1 MAEHFPV
8 ACDELCDDYQ
18 IETPISASE
27 TAPIEQLY
35 LAGCGEERACVKMQK
50 QLTAP
55 PQFGLSNRLARLEV
69 PITMYATDRQESVGV
84 AKTDSYT
91 FGDLVALVSEPLV
104 DAAVSAEE
112 YRAMTDVERR
122 ERDME
127 LGSWLAGQAVD
138 THLNDGQL
146 VFMQSSLVFDLIDL
160 EPQEFEDFR
169 TGAFGRGFIAALM
182 HSLRGHTGEKNR
194 IRVILPLFE
203 PISLSDANLIRPALS
218 ECLGDLGLYGRVME
232 EGLTHL
238 DRRLALPA
246 VSQGD
251 AFWFQAFDGPPI
263 FADSFIGS
271 VSGRDKRS

>member
-1 MAEHFPV
+1 MAENLPV

-27 TAPIEQLY
+27 TAPIEQRC
-35 LAGCGEERACVKMQK
+35 LAGYGKEKARVTMHK
-50 QLTAP
+50 QLAAP
-55 PQFGLSNRLARLEV
+55 PQFGLSNCLAALEAPV
-69 PITMYATDRQESVGV
+69 TMHATDRQESVGV
-84 AKTDSYT
+84 AKTDFYT
-91 FGDLVALVSEPLV
+91 FGDLAALVSEPLI
-104 DAAVSAEE
+104 DAAVSAEA
-112 YRAMTDVERR
+112 YRAMTDVEKH

-138 THLNDGQL
+138 THVNDGQL
-146 VFMQSSLVFDLIDL
+146 VFMQSLLVFDLVDL

-169 TGAFGRGFIAALM
+169 TGAFGVGSIAALM

-203 PISLSDANLIRPALS
+203 PISLSDANLIRPDLS
-218 ECLGDLGLYGRVME
+218 ECLGDLGLSGRVIE

-263 FADSFIGS
+263 FPDSFIES
-271 VSGRDKRS
+271 VSGRDKR